1 MQRNNGLGVEHVP
14 VMDTPAS
21 NEEEG
26 AGIPYDDSVSYQSD
40 VTSQEVSDL
49 VGGWEINLAM

>member
-1 MQRNNGLGVEHVP
+1 
-14 VMDTPAS
+14 MDTPAS
-21 NEEEG
+21 TEEEG

-40 VTSQEVSDL
+40 VTSQEVSDF